1 MSKTITF
8 LDIRK
13 KLTCSKCNGTGEL
26 VSDANTFSE
35 FGDMYVYVCYK
46 CGGKGYKMEKQTVSL
61 EQFKK
66 LKN

>member
-1 MSKTITF
+1 MSKTIIY

-13 KLTCSKCNGTGEL
+13 KTTCTVCNGTGEV
-26 VSDANTFSE
+26 VSDVDTIAEYS
-35 FGDMYVYVCYK
+35 DAYVYVCYK
-46 CGGKGYKMEKQTVSL
+46 CGGKGYKMKKQTVSL